1 MNKITHRAAQRLSS
15 LDPAGTVFSHYTALA
30 IKHQAVNLGQ
40 GFPTLPVAP
49 FIRDAAAKAIAS
61 ECMGHQ
67 YTRSEGHV
75 RLAKALAGYYSGK
88 LDRELNHLTEIMT
101 TVGASEAIYSS
112 IQSLVNPGDEVIL
125 MQPYY
130 DSYPASITLAGGV
143 PVVVSLSAKSNATTS
158 NDWLLDMNSLRN
170 AITSKTKIIM
180 INNPNNPVGKVWTRP
195 ELQQIANIAKE
206 FDLLVIADEVY
217 ETLVYSDS
225 ASPMIKFASLP
236 GMYERTITIGSMGKM
251 FGVTGWKIGWCIAPP
266 ELIRAAWMVHQFLP
280 FTVVTPLQEAGA
292 ESLEKAMTNGYF
304 EETIKQY
311 QSLRDQLME
320 TLQKVG
326 FKPMKPD
333 GGYFII
339 TDIEKYQTDE
349 DFSTYLTKQAGVTSI
364 PMRAFYSKESQS
376 LVDNYARFAFC
387 KDEKTLSDAG
397 SRLQTFYQTHLK
409 DKK

>member
-101 TVGASEAIYSS
+101 TVGASE
-112 IQSLVNPGDEVIL
+112 GDEVIL

-143 PVVVSLSAKSNATTS
+143 PVSLSAKSNATTS

-266 ELIRAAWMVHQFLP
+266 ELIRAAWM
-280 FTVVTPLQEAGA
+280 EAGA